1 MKIIAVIPARG
12 GSKRIPLKNIIDFM
26 GKPII
31 AWTIEAA
38 QKTKL
43 FDRIIISTDS
53 SEIANVTKKYGL
65 DVPFLRND
73 KNDDISTVTEATLVA
88 IHQAEEYYNEK
99 YDIVIQLMANAPLRD
114 DNDIQVHIKQ
124 FIESKKSFQISSFKF
139 GWMNPWWAFKINK
152 SGSHEWMFGEGIGKR
167 SQDLEELFC
176 PTGAIWI
183 AKVEELKKAGT
194 FYGPDYKFCE
204 IDWKHAVDIDN
215 LEDLEFAKALFSLNK

>member
-12 GSKRIPLKNIIDFM
+12 GSKRIPLKNIIDFI

-53 SEIANVTKKYGL
+53 SEIANVSKVYGL
-65 DVPFLRND
+65 DVPFFRND

-88 IHQAEEYYNEK
+88 IHQAEVYYNEK
-99 YDIVIQLMANAPLRD
+99 YDVVVQLMANAPLRD
-114 DNDIQVHIKQ
+114 EEDIQVHIKN
-124 FIESKKSFQISSFKF
+124 FVESKKSFQISSFKF

-152 SGSHEWMFGEGIGKR
+152 NGSHEWMLKEGIGKR
-167 SQDLEELFC
+167 SQDLDELFC

-183 AKVEELKKAGT
+183 AKVEALKKAGT
-194 FYGPDYKFCE
+194 FYGPDYNFCE
-204 IDWKHAVDIDN
+204 INWKHAVDIDN
-215 LEDLEFAKALFSLNK
+215 FEDLEFAKAVFSLNK